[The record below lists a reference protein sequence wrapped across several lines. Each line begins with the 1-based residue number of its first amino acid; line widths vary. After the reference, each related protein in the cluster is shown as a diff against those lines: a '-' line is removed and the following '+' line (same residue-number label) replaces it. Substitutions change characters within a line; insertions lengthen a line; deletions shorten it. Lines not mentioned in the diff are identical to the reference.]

1 MKAAYI
7 NQPGPPES
15 IIFGE
20 LPTPDAQREPG
31 ARARWPRWPSI
42 RSTPTSAAARWR
54 CRCRSRSS
62 SDAIWRAS
70 SRSWART
77 AKRFK
82 VGDRVWGS
90 CQGLL
95 GRQGTF
101 AEYAAVDESCLYA
114 IPDGV
119 SDETAAACALV
130 GSPPTSAW
138 SAMPS
143 SRRARRCSSTAA
155 PAASARWSCR
165 WPRRSGPASSPRP
178 AATRKWP
185 RRRELGADLAINYKT
200 DDVPARVKEF
210 APDGINVW
218 WETLRE
224 PDFDRTVSLLAPR
237 GRMILMAGRDA
248 RPPFPVGPFY
258 VKGCKLFGFA
268 MFNATTDELRAA
280 ADDINRWLAAGKIKP
295 CIDRVL
301 PLAETATAHK
311 LAGRKHR
318 RQERYARGEDRAEAI
333 ANVVLIFLVRV
344 IRCFEPDSSINCTH
358 GRASYSR

>member
-7 NQPGPPES
+7 NAPGPPES
-15 IIFGE
+15 IVYGE
-20 LPTPDAQREPG
+20 LPTPQPTGSQVLVKVAATAVNPIDTY
-31 ARARWPRWPSI
+31 I
-42 RSTPTSAAARWR
+42 RSGAVAMALPQPFIVGCDLAGIVEATGP
-54 CRCRSRSS
+54 
-62 SDAIWRAS
+62 D
-70 SRSWART
+70 

-82 VGDRVWGS
+82 AGDRVWCS
-90 CQGLL
+90 CQGIL

-101 AEYAAVDESCLYA
+101 AEYAAVDEDFLYP

-130 GSPPTSAW
+130 SLTAHLGLVREASLKASETLFVNGGTGGVGSMVVQMAK
-138 SAMPS
+138 ALG
-143 SRRARRCSSTAA
+143 ARVVTTAGSEEKLA
-155 PAASARWSCR
+155 KA
-165 WPRRSGPASSPRP
+165 G
-178 AATRKWP
+178 
-185 RRRELGADLAINYKT
+185 ELGADLAINYKT

-210 APDGINVW
+210 APEGINVW

-258 VKGCKLFGFA
+258 VKGCRLYGFA

-280 ADDINRWLAAGKIKP
+280 ADDVNRWLAAGNVKP

-301 PLAETATAHK
+301 PLAETATAHRLQEESTVGK
-311 LAGRKHR
+311 RGTLAGK
-318 RQERYARGEDRAEAI
+318 I
-333 ANVVLIFLVRV
+333 VVR
-344 IRCFEPDSSINCTH
+344 P
-358 GRASYSR
+358 